1 MSANRKTIALK
12 ALQGTQRPDR
22 SVLPM
27 PSNTNQRPSPV
38 FDFTDVELQ
47 YYNSLVD
54 HLEEYN
60 LLHQVDSLGLS
71 VLAKNVAIMKWCADN
86 LKGPNDIVQTFENG
100 TSNVS
105 GMYTAYCKAQAAFTS
120 LMSKWGLS
128 PVDREKIAGMLLD
141 NQEDDYETFK
151 SQ

>member
-1 MSANRKTIALK
+1 
-12 ALQGTQRPDR
+12 
-22 SVLPM
+22 VLPM

-71 VLAKNVAIMKWCADN
+71 A
-86 LKGPNDIVQTFENG
+86 
-100 TSNVS
+100 
-105 GMYTAYCKAQAAFTS
+105 
-120 LMSKWGLS
+120 
-128 PVDREKIAGMLLD
+128 
-141 NQEDDYETFK
+141 
-151 SQ
+151 